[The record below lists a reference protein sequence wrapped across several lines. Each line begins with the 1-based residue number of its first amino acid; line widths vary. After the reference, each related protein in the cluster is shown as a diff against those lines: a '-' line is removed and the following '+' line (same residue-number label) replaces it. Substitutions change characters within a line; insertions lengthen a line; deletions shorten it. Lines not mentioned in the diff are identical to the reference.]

1 MENLI
6 LCPVL
11 TQDMLYQNI
20 TPKQI
25 LHRLAITLAQ
35 VKSIN
40 KSKNLL
46 QNI

>member
-11 TQDMLYQNI
+11 TQDVLNQNI

-25 LHRLAITLAQ
+25 LHILAITLAQ

-40 KSKNLL
+40 TSKNLL
-46 QNI
+46 KNI